1 MKSLQNKSILV
12 TGSCGTIGS
21 ELVRQLLEEDFRIKK
36 LIALDIDE
44 TGIFF
49 QEQRFISE
57 NRASF
62 YVQDIKDRNGLVEK
76 CQGVDVIF
84 HTAAMKHVGLC
95 EKSPDQAIQ
104 TNILAVENIIYA
116 AKLSCVEVVIF
127 TSSDKAVNPT
137 NVMGTSK
144 LMGERIFTAANS
156 YKSKKTTIFASTRF
170 GNVLGSSGSVIPIFF
185 NQISKGG
192 PVTLTDEKMTRFVM
206 SVSQAVK
213 LVIHSSLIA
222 KGGEVFITKMPVIN
236 IKDLALSM
244 IEILSKQNQ
253 IDQNIKIELIGSK
266 PGEKLFEEL
275 MTSEELNRSIEL
287 NDYFIVLP
295 AFREIYKNISYQYSN
310 TITDKVERLYV
321 SNTQK
326 ALTVDEIKTFLIT
339 NKLISKPN
347 EDSTVRFWPGDK

>member
-1 MKSLQNKSILV
+1 
-12 TGSCGTIGS
+12 
-21 ELVRQLLEEDFRIKK
+21 
-36 LIALDIDE
+36 
-44 TGIFF
+44 
-49 QEQRFISE
+49 
-57 NRASF
+57 
-62 YVQDIKDRNGLVEK
+62 
-76 CQGVDVIF
+76 
-84 HTAAMKHVGLC
+84 
-95 EKSPDQAIQ
+95 
-104 TNILAVENIIYA
+104 
-116 AKLSCVEVVIF
+116 
-127 TSSDKAVNPT
+127 
-137 NVMGTSK
+137 
-144 LMGERIFTAANS
+144 
-156 YKSKKTTIFASTRF
+156 
-170 GNVLGSSGSVIPIFF
+170 
-185 NQISKGG
+185 
-192 PVTLTDEKMTRFVM
+192 
-206 SVSQAVK
+206 
-213 LVIHSSLIA
+213 
-222 KGGEVFITKMPVIN
+222 
-236 IKDLALSM
+236 LSM